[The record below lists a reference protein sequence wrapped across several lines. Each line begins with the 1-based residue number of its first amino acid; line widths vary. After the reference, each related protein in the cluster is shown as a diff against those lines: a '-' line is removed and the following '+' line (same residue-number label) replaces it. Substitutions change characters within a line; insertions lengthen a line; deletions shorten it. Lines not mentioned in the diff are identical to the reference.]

1 MERQVAPDRSGA
13 GHSKLRQVGIA
24 ITSPVRTKQC
34 TELGPRNF
42 SRGKPVD
49 YVETEKSRIVLLEP
63 EPNWWIVA
71 VRCVLQFGVQIE
83 MIAKGSIA
91 TGR

>member
-24 ITSPVRTKQC
+24 NIPPIQTKQC

-42 SRGKPVD
+42 SGGKPVD
-49 YVETEKSRIVLLEP
+49 YVETEKSRIVLHELET
-63 EPNWWIVA
+63 NWWIVA
-71 VRCVLQFGVQIE
+71 VRCVLRLVYRL
-83 MIAKGSIA
+83 K
-91 TGR
+91 